1 MEYKQKLY
9 TGIDVISK
17 KEVTGYYKIVFGKHA
32 IFVPGE
38 GLFYID
44 HNTLKPSES

>member
-1 MEYKQKLY
+1 MDYKQKMY
-9 TGIDVISK
+9 TGIDTVTK

-38 GLFYID
+38 GLFYIKND
-44 HNTLKPSES
+44 SLKLAE